1 MHRVPRGLGALLRG
15 AAVALVT
22 NACLVP
28 PPPERAA
35 TTARELNLASRFG
48 RIHVAGNLTAEKERA
63 DFLSRRASWGRDVR
77 IVDVEL
83 AGLEMRGADRAEV
96 QVDYAWMR
104 IDENVVRTTRVA
116 QDFRDAGRGFQLVAE
131 RCVAGDRGLFGEAA
145 PAQPASRPA
154 ERRDVQFETKVIR

>member
-15 AAVALVT
+15 AAVALVM

-48 RIHVAGNLTAEKERA
+48 RIDVAGNLTAEKERA

>member
-48 RIHVAGNLTAEKERA
+48 RIDVAGNLTAEKERA
-63 DFLSRRASWGRDVR
+63 DFLARRAAWGREVR

-96 QVDYAWMR
+96 QVAYAWMR
-104 IDENVVRTTRVA
+104 IDENIVRTTRVA
-116 QDFRDAGRGFQLVAE
+116 QDFRDAGRGFQLIAE
-131 RCVAGDRGLFGEAA
+131 RCIGGDRGLFGEPVPAAKATA
-145 PAQPASRPA
+145 PAQ
-154 ERRDVQFETKVIR
+154 RRDVQFETKIIR